1 MDPITI
7 GLWVTGGMLAMVVLG
22 MRVAFAA
29 AMAGFVGLV
38 WLRWNGFDYAPD
50 RFGKSLEISVKVA

>member
-7 GLWVTGGMLAMVVLG
+7 GLWVTGGMLAFVFLG

-29 AMAGFVGLV
+29 
-38 WLRWNGFDYAPD
+38 
-50 RFGKSLEISVKVA
+50 EIGRAHV